1 MPAITVKPS
10 ASVLVHSDLRRRTA
24 FLSSACLFSPDTL
37 LTSAT
42 RKLIVIALF
51 ALGAAGGIQAQT
63 LNVRLAV
70 VSTSPARLR
79 IAAEFSKP
87 TDVISFPNA
96 YGSALG
102 LAERIENVVGSD
114 VSGRTIV
121 ARKLAPGEFQLAEKI
136 DKITYEVNLSEAIPP
151 AQHSHVSSLTPER
164 GLLMLSDLLPRSMK
178 GPGAFSSAQ
187 IQLNLPAGW
196 SAESNTQKKTSSTHF
211 SDEPDKAVFLIGP
224 QLQRRA
230 RRIGAKDFS
239 VVMSGDWQI
248 SDKDVLKVAGRIVQE
263 YSKLT
268 GFELKRDA
276 VLLLA
281 PFPVAAPPAR
291 WTAETRGNAVVLLLG
306 NQGNS
311 RETKARLGI
320 ALAHEAFHLWVPN
333 SLKLQGDYDW
343 FFEGFTVYQALR
355 MDLRLQ
361 LISFHEYLDTIARV
375 YDSYMSSP
383 ERDNFSLIQA
393 AERRWTTS
401 TSVVYDKAMLV
412 AFLYDLR
419 LRAGSNCKTSVADAY
434 RQLFQRDLT
443 RQADANETIIKVL
456 NELIGQQSFARD
468 YIDGVGVIDLD
479 AALSPY
485 GINVSHRDSGTKFS
499 AEHATKEQRKVLECL
514 ARN

>member
-1 MPAITVKPS
+1 MPAFTVKPDS
-10 ASVLVHSDLRRRTA
+10 PSLVHRDLRRRT
-24 FLSSACLFSPDTL
+24 SLFPKYFRAAARL
-37 LTSAT
+37 IFPH
-42 RKLIVIALF
+42 LIVVVLLALT
-51 ALGAAGGIQAQT
+51 ATAGVQAQN
-63 LNVRLAV
+63 LKVRFAV
-70 VSTSPARLR
+70 ASTSPNR
-79 IAAEFSKP
+79 IQVNVQFATP

-102 LAERIENVVGSD
+102 LAERIENVVGRD
-114 VSGRTIV
+114 VSNQTIV

-136 DKITYEVNLSEAIPP
+136 SEISYDVNLSEAVPP
-151 AQHSHVSSLTPER
+151 AQHSHVTSLTPER

-178 GPGAFSSAQ
+178 GAGAFSSALV
-187 IQLNLPAGW
+187 QLDIPAGW
-196 SAESNTQKKTSSTHF
+196 TAESNTQKRTSSTYF
-211 SDEPDKAVFLIGP
+211 SDEPDTAVFLIGP
-224 QLQRRA
+224 QLQRKA
-230 RRIGAKDFS
+230 QRIGARDFS
-239 VVMSGDWQI
+239 VVVSGDWPLG
-248 SDKDVLKVAGRIVQE
+248 DKDVLKVATRIVQE

-281 PFPVAAPPAR
+281 PFPVAAPPTR

-306 NQGNS
+306 NQGKS
-311 RETKARLGI
+311 KQIRSRLGI

-333 SLKLQGDYDW
+333 SLKLAGDYDW
-343 FFEGFTVYQALR
+343 FFEGFTIYQALR
-355 MDLRLQ
+355 MDMRLQ
-361 LISFHEYLDTIARV
+361 LISFNDYLETIARV

-383 ERDNFSLIQA
+383 ERDSLSLIQA

-412 AFLYDLR
+412 AFLYDLQ
-419 LRAGSNCKTSVADAY
+419 LRAGSDCKASVADAY

-456 NELIGQQSFARD
+456 NELVGQQSFARD
-468 YIDGVGVIDLD
+468 YIDGVGVINLD

-485 GINVSHRDSGTKFS
+485 GIQVSHTSSGTKLS
-499 AEHATKEQRKVLECL
+499 AEHATQAQRKVLGCL